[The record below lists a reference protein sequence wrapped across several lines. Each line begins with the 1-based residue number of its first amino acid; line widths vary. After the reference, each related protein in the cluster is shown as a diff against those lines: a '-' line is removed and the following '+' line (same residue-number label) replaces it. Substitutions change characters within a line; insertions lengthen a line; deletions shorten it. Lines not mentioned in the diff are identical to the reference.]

1 MRSDVEARRNNVRV
15 LVLTGFGLN
24 CEAETTYGFRLCGA
38 QVEQKHLSDVL
49 LSKRPLTDYHIIAM
63 VGGFSFGDHIAAGVV
78 WANRLRYH
86 LFDRIMRFVS
96 EGGLMLGVCNGFQ
109 TMVKL
114 GLLPGFDRGYGQPV
128 ATVAANDRLGY
139 RNAWVRVKVD
149 LESPCVWTRGID
161 EMELPARHGEG
172 KFLLQNNELLDRLRD
187 EHLVALRYVD
197 EQGKPT
203 QRWPDNP
210 NGSPD
215 AVAGVCDPTGRLL
228 GLMPHPDAY
237 LYGINHPHWAR
248 KKLEGTLQREGQGL
262 RVFQNGVDY
271 AADLKN

>member
-1 MRSDVEARRNNVRV
+1 
-15 LVLTGFGLN
+15 
-24 CEAETTYGFRLCGA
+24 
-38 QVEQKHLSDVL
+38 
-49 LSKRPLTDYHIIAM
+49 
-63 VGGFSFGDHIAAGVV
+63 
-78 WANRLRYH
+78 
-86 LFDRIMRFVS
+86 
-96 EGGLMLGVCNGFQ
+96 
-109 TMVKL
+109 
-114 GLLPGFDRGYGQPV
+114 
-128 ATVAANDRLGY
+128 
-139 RNAWVRVKVD
+139 
-149 LESPCVWTRGID
+149 
-161 EMELPARHGEG
+161 MELPARHGEG